1 MIKKEYTFKEL
12 VEKYGWN
19 IQNKKLSTNDR
30 KIVFAYRNGVI
41 IEPTSEQRKKERTFY
56 IIQDGLILYSFRE
69 ICEKYNWSFIQSKT
83 TRLNTAAIK
92 GVILKEYP
100 HNLYEII
107 EDNSQNIYTWQELIE
122 KYNWTKQ
129 VANGV
134 NKKIEY
140 AKVRGIVLQYTGN
153 SNGLAYY
160 QIIQDNSIKGE
171 WVSHE
176 KYPDLEFN
184 KNGYIRN
191 KISKRV
197 YCSESSVDGYIQVPV
212 NTTSKKA
219 HRLIMEVFNPIE
231 NMDNYYVDHIN
242 GKKWDNRL
250 ENLRWA
256 TPEENNLYKQENWEP
271 IYDNINKLIN
281 KYGYQQVQTWINEL
295 TLKYI

>member
-1 MIKKEYTFKEL
+1 MTISDDMGFANKQIEKIEEIVKKDKEN
-12 VEKYGWN
+12 EQKPWKKN
-19 IQNKKLSTNDR
+19 ILNN
-30 KIVFAYRNGVI
+30 IYIFNGKNNY
-41 IEPTSEQRKKERTFY
+41 Q
-56 IIQDGLILYSFRE
+56 
-69 ICEKYNWSFIQSKT
+69 
-83 TRLNTAAIK
+83 
-92 GVILKEYP
+92 ILKE
-100 HNLYEII
+100 LTQRFKII
-107 EDNSQNIYTWQELIE
+107 KNDDISKLDWS
-122 KYNWTKQ
+122 KQ
-129 VANGV
+129 SYLN
-134 NKKIEY
+134 NK
-140 AKVRGIVLQYTGN
+140 
-153 SNGLAYY
+153 
-160 QIIQDNSIKGE
+160 QINQIKEG
-171 WVSHE
+171 
-176 KYPDLEFN
+176 
-184 KNGYIRN
+184 N